1 MVRSE
6 FSSVQF
12 SSVQREFHVDL
23 CFADPLSLSLSLSL
37 GRWCK
42 FPGNFE
48 GPGFVSWPFFWREMV
63 DAAPPKNE
71 REGRG
76 SSVTFEHRPAEGGQR
91 AAGGSGSGSE
101 GGSD

>member
-1 MVRSE
+1 
-6 FSSVQF
+6 
-12 SSVQREFHVDL
+12 
-23 CFADPLSLSLSLSL
+23 
-37 GRWCK
+37 
-42 FPGNFE
+42 
-48 GPGFVSWPFFWREMV
+48 MV

-71 REGRG
+71 REARG